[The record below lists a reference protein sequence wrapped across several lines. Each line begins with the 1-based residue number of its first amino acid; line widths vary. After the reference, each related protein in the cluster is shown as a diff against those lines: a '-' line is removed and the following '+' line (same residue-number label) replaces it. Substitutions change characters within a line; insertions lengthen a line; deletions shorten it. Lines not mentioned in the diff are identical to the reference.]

1 MQSLAAVRPMK
12 MFAAAGVLLLG
23 ACSGFGQPAA
33 PPKSLHIGVD
43 LPLSG
48 AEEAAARPALNGI
61 RFFVQQH
68 PRIGDFAVSL
78 VVADDTSGGV
88 PNGSQGVT
96 NVRKFLDDSALIAM
110 IGPLNASVA
119 RKEIP
124 VANEANLAMVSP
136 ATSNPCLTRDLF
148 LPAQLNPSRAAVS
161 CKDAGLPAGSD
172 LRPTHLNN
180 YFRLATTDDLQGP
193 AAADY
198 LNKTLHLLRV
208 AVISDHEVYGQGLAA
223 SFTARLQ
230 NLGGTVVGRLDVDP
244 KKTADVPGFLKAM
257 KQAGAQAVYYGGAS
271 RDHGCAIRAD
281 MKAIFESGYATP
293 FISGDGVAYDPRCIK
308 DADGNVSGLYAT
320 VPFVDATARP
330 EAAQAIA
337 AFKSA
342 FGNVSDYGPYTMPA
356 YDATAVLYA
365 ALERAVRSSGYGIPD
380 RGNVI
385 SQLSVTS
392 GFSGATGMIGFDRAG
407 DTTNRFV
414 SVVEPT
420 GADERAPW
428 RLVSAVDYR
437 ANLPY

>member
-1 MQSLAAVRPMK
+1 MQSFAAVRPVK

-23 ACSGFGQPAA
+23 ACSGLGQPAA
-33 PPKSLHIGVD
+33 PAKSLDIGVD

-48 AEEAAARPALNGI
+48 AEQSAARPALNGI

-68 PRIGDFAVSL
+68 PRIGDYAVSL

-88 PNGSQGVT
+88 PNGSQGVA
-96 NVRKFLDDSALIAM
+96 NVRKFLDDPALVAM

-124 VANEANLAMVSP
+124 IANEANLAMVSP

-148 LPAQLNPSRAAVS
+148 LPALLNPSRAAVS
-161 CKDAGLPAGSD
+161 CKDAGLPAASD

-198 LNKTLHLLRV
+198 LDKTLHLLRV
-208 AVISDHEVYGQGLAA
+208 AVISDHEVYGQGLAT

-230 NLGGTVVGRLDVDP
+230 NLGGTVVGRLDVDA

-257 KQAGAQAVYYGGAS
+257 KQEGAQAVYYGGAS
-271 RDHGCAIRAD
+271 RDRGCAIRAD
-281 MKAIFESGYATP
+281 MKAIFDPGYATP
-293 FISGDGVAYDPRCIK
+293 FISGDGIAHDPRCIK
-308 DADGNVSGLYAT
+308 DADGNVSGIYAT
-320 VPFVDATARP
+320 VPFVDPTGRP
-330 EAAQAIA
+330 ESAQAIA

-356 YDATAVLYA
+356 YDATAVLYG
-365 ALERAVRSSGYGIPD
+365 ALERAVRSSWGQLPA

-385 SQLSVTS
+385 AQLTQTAGFPGVT
-392 GFSGATGMIGFDRAG
+392 GTIGFDRAG
-407 DTTNRFV
+407 DTTNRLV
-414 SVVEPT
+414 SIIEPAGT
-420 GADERAPW
+420 DERAAW
-428 RLVSAVDYR
+428 RLVSAVDYS
-437 ANLPY
+437 AHLPY